1 MSALPDRKETLGIV
15 GVGVMGGGIA
25 ANLLKGGA
33 NLVVY
38 DIDPARVQHFA
49 SLGAYAASSPA
60 DVARQAST
68 LISMVETTAQSEA
81 VIMGE
86 DGFQAE
92 AQAGDVILSMA
103 TIDPLAVKRWHG
115 ELKARGIDLVDAP
128 VSGGQE
134 RAEAGDLSIICGG
147 DAAVVERVKPL
158 LESCARQVFHMGE
171 VGQGL
176 AMKLVNNMLIQVG
189 GLAVA
194 EAMVLGAKAGLDP
207 QDMVDVIR
215 QSTGHSVAFE
225 MRAPRY
231 LAGDFEPG
239 GTMDITWKDQS
250 LQTDFA
256 NALGV
261 PLFLAN
267 TSRQVYQWARGLG
280 MNKLDSSAVVTM
292 YEEAAGVQ
300 LGPRKPLKASRD

>member
-1 MSALPDRKETLGIV
+1 MSQGMPDRKDTLGIV

-38 DIDPARVQHFA
+38 DKNPARVQHFT

-60 DVARQAST
+60 DVAKQAST
-68 LISMVETTAQSEA
+68 LISMVETTDQSEE
-81 VIMGE
+81 VIMGPE
-86 DGFQAE
+86 GFQSQ
-92 AQAGDVILSMA
+92 AQPGDVILSMA
-103 TIDPLAVKRWHG
+103 TIDPLAVKRWYA
-115 ELKARGIDLVDAP
+115 ELKPRGIDFVDAP

-134 RAEAGDLSIICGG
+134 RAESGDLSIICGG
-147 DAAVVERVKPL
+147 DADVVERIKPL
-158 LESCARQVFHMGE
+158 LDSCARQVFHMGE

-176 AMKLVNNMLIQVG
+176 AMKLCNNMLIQVG
-189 GLAVA
+189 TIAVA

-207 QDMVDVIR
+207 KQMVDVIR

-231 LAGDFEPG
+231 LEGDFEPG
-239 GTMDITWKDQS
+239 GTVDITWKDQT

-267 TSRQVYQWARGLG
+267 TTRQIFQWARGLG
-280 MNKLDSSAVVTM
+280 YNKKDSSITVRM

-300 LGPRKPLKASRD
+300 LGPRKDD

>member
-1 MSALPDRKETLGIV
+1 MSAKTLDRSKTLGIV

-33 NLVVY
+33 DLVVY
-38 DIDPARVQHFA
+38 DANPARVQHFT
-49 SLGAYAASSPA
+49 SLGAYAASSAA
-60 DVARQAST
+60 DVAKQAST
-68 LISMVETTAQSEA
+68 LISMVETTAQSEE
-81 VIMGE
+81 VIMGPN
-86 DGFQAE
+86 GFLPE

-103 TIDPLAVKRWHG
+103 TIDPLAVKEWHKT
-115 ELKARGIDLVDAP
+115 LKARGIDLVDAP

-134 RAEAGDLSIICGG
+134 RAESGDLSIICGG
-147 DAAVVERVKPL
+147 DADVVERIKPL
-158 LESCARQVFHMGE
+158 LDSCARQVFHMGE

-176 AMKLVNNMLIQVG
+176 AMKLCNNMLIQVG
-189 GLAVA
+189 TIAVA

-207 QDMVDVIR
+207 QQMVEVIR
-215 QSTGHSVAFE
+215 QSTGHSVAFD

-231 LAGDFEPG
+231 LEGNFEPG
-239 GTMDITWKDQS
+239 GTVDITWKDQT

-267 TSRQVYQWARGLG
+267 TTRQIFQWARGLG
-280 MNKLDSSAVVTM
+280 YNKKDSSITVRM

-300 LGPRKPLKASRD
+300 LGPREDD

>member
-1 MSALPDRKETLGIV
+1 MSTQTPDRANTLGIV

-38 DIDPARVQHFA
+38 DVNPARVQHFA

-68 LISMVETTAQSEA
+68 LISMVETTAQSED
-81 VIMGE
+81 VIMGA
-86 DGFQAE
+86 DGFQSA
-92 AQAGDVILSMA
+92 AQPGDVILSMA
-103 TIDPLAVKRWHG
+103 TIDPLAVKRWHA
-115 ELKARGIDLVDAP
+115 ELKPRGIDLIDAP

-134 RAEAGDLSIICGG
+134 RAESGDLSIICGG
-147 DAAVVERVKPL
+147 DAAVVDRVRPL
-158 LESCARQVFHMGE
+158 LQSCARQVFHMGP

-176 AMKLVNNMLIQVG
+176 AMKLVNNMLIQVNTV
-189 GLAVA
+189 AVA
-194 EAMVLGAKAGLDP
+194 EAMVLGAKAGLDT
-207 QDMVDVIR
+207 QAMIDVIR

-231 LAGDFEPG
+231 LSGNFEPG
-239 GTMDITWKDQS
+239 GTVDITWKDQT

-256 NALGV
+256 NTLGM

-267 TSRQVYQWARGLG
+267 VTRQVFQWARGLG
-280 MNKLDSSAVVTM
+280 HNKKDSSITVTL
-292 YEEAAGVQ
+292 YEKAAGVR
-300 LGPRKPLKASRD
+300 LGPRDD

>member
-1 MSALPDRKETLGIV
+1 MSIAPIDRKTTLGIV

-33 NLVVY
+33 ALVVY
-38 DIDPARVQHFA
+38 DANPARVQHFA

-60 DVARQAST
+60 DVARQAAT
-68 LISMVETTAQSEA
+68 QISMVETTAQSEE
-81 VIMGE
+81 VIMGPA
-86 DGFQAE
+86 GFQST
-92 AQAGDVILSMA
+92 AQPDDVILSMA

-115 ELKARGIDLVDAP
+115 ELKARGIHLIDAP

-147 DAAVVERVKPL
+147 EAEIIERVKPL
-158 LESCARQVFHMGE
+158 LDACARQVFHMGP

-176 AMKLVNNMLIQVG
+176 AMKLVNNMLFQVG
-189 GLAVA
+189 TVAVA
-194 EAMVLGAKAGLDP
+194 EAMVLGAKAGLEP
-207 QDMVDVIR
+207 QAMIDVIR

-231 LAGDFEPG
+231 LSGNFEPG
-239 GTMDITWKDQS
+239 GTVDITWKDQT
-250 LQTDFA
+250 LQSDFA
-256 NALGV
+256 NTLGV

-267 TSRQVYQWARGLG
+267 VTRQIFQWARGMG
-280 MNKLDSSAVVTM
+280 YNKKDSSITVTM
-292 YEEAAGVQ
+292 YEQAAGVQ
-300 LGPRKPLKASRD
+300 LGPREPPTG

>member
-1 MSALPDRKETLGIV
+1 MSAGMPDRKDTLGIV

-38 DIDPARVQHFA
+38 DKNPARVQHFA

-68 LISMVETTAQSEA
+68 LISMVETTAQSEE
-81 VIMGE
+81 VIMGPE
-86 DGFQAE
+86 GFQSQ
-92 AQAGDVILSMA
+92 AQPGDVILSMA
-103 TIDPLAVKRWHG
+103 TIDPLAVKRWYA
-115 ELKARGIDLVDAP
+115 ELKPRGIDFVDAP

-134 RAEAGDLSIICGG
+134 RAESGDLSIICGG
-147 DAAVVERVKPL
+147 DADVVERIKPL
-158 LESCARQVFHMGE
+158 LDSCARQVFYMGE

-176 AMKLVNNMLIQVG
+176 AMKLCNNMLIQVG
-189 GLAVA
+189 TIAVA

-207 QDMVDVIR
+207 QQMIDVIR

-231 LAGDFEPG
+231 LSGDFEPG
-239 GTMDITWKDQS
+239 GTVDITWKDQT

-267 TSRQVYQWARGLG
+267 TTRQIFQWARGLG
-280 MNKLDSSAVVTM
+280 LNKKDSSITVTM
-292 YEEAAGVQ
+292 YEKAAGVQ
-300 LGPRKPLKASRD
+300 LGPRKE

>member
-1 MSALPDRKETLGIV
+1 MSAGTADRANTIGIV

-38 DIDPARVQHFA
+38 DLSPERVQHFVG
-49 SLGAYAASSPA
+49 LGATAATGPA
-60 DVARQAST
+60 DVARQAAT
-68 LISMVETTAQSEA
+68 QISMVETTEQSES
-81 VIMGE
+81 VIMGP
-86 DGFQAE
+86 DGFQSA
-92 AQAGDVILSMA
+92 AKVGDIILSMA
-103 TIDPLAVKRWHG
+103 TIDPLAVKKWSG
-115 ELKARGIDLVDAP
+115 ELQARDIHLIDAP

-134 RAEAGDLSIICGG
+134 RAESGDLSIICGG
-147 DAAVVERVKPL
+147 DAAIVDKVRPL
-158 LESCARQVFHMGE
+158 LDSCARQVFHMGP

-176 AMKLVNNMLIQVG
+176 AMKLVNNMLIQVNTV
-189 GLAVA
+189 AVA
-194 EAMVLGAKAGLDP
+194 EAMVLGAKAGLDT
-207 QDMVDVIR
+207 QAMIDVIR

-231 LAGDFEPG
+231 LSGNFEPG
-239 GTMDITWKDQS
+239 GTVDITWKDQT

-267 TSRQVYQWARGLG
+267 VTRQVFQWSRGLG
-280 MNKLDSSAVVTM
+280 FNKKDSSITVTL
-292 YEEAAGVQ
+292 YEKAAGVR
-300 LGPRKPLKASRD
+300 LGPRKED

>member
-1 MSALPDRKETLGIV
+1 MSERSETLGIV

-25 ANLLKGGA
+25 ENLLKGGA
-33 NLVVY
+33 RLVVY
-38 DIDPARVQHFA
+38 DLNPNRVAHFVQ
-49 SLGAYAASSPA
+49 LGAIAATGPA
-60 DVARQAST
+60 DVARQAAT
-68 LISMVETTAQSEA
+68 QICMVETTAQSEE
-81 VIMGE
+81 VIMGPE
-86 DGFQAE
+86 GFQSE

-103 TIDPLAVKRWHG
+103 TIDPLAVKRWHP
-115 ELKARGIDLVDAP
+115 ELRARGIDLIDAP

-134 RAEAGDLSIICGG
+134 RAESGDLSIICGG

-158 LESCARQVFHMGE
+158 LDSCARQVFHMGE

-176 AMKLVNNMLIQVG
+176 AMKLCNNMLIQVG
-189 GLAVA
+189 TIAVA
-194 EAMVLGAKAGLDP
+194 EAMVLGKKAGLDP
-207 QDMVDVIR
+207 QQMVDVIR

-231 LAGDFEPG
+231 LSGDFEPG
-239 GTMDITWKDQS
+239 GTVDITWKDQT

-267 TSRQVYQWARGLG
+267 TTRQIFQWARGLG
-280 MNKLDSSAVVTM
+280 YNKKDSSITVTM
-292 YEEAAGVQ
+292 YEKAAGVQ
-300 LGPRKPLKASRD
+300 LGPRKDE

>member
-1 MSALPDRKETLGIV
+1 MSAHTPDRKDTLGIV

-38 DIDPARVQHFA
+38 DMNPARVQHFA
-49 SLGAYAASSPA
+49 SLGAYAASSAA

-68 LISMVETTAQSEA
+68 LISMVETTAQSEE
-81 VIMGE
+81 VIMGPE
-86 DGFQAE
+86 GFQST

-103 TIDPLAVKRWHG
+103 TIDPLAVKEWHKV
-115 ELKARGIDLVDAP
+115 LKARGIDLVDAP

-134 RAEAGDLSIICGG
+134 RAESGDLSIICGG
-147 DAAVVERVKPL
+147 DAAVVERIKPL
-158 LESCARQVFHMGE
+158 LDSCARQVFHMGE
-171 VGQGL
+171 IGQGL
-176 AMKLVNNMLIQVG
+176 AMKLCNNMLIQVG
-189 GLAVA
+189 TIAVA

-207 QDMVDVIR
+207 KQMVEVIR

-231 LAGDFEPG
+231 LEGNFEPG
-239 GTMDITWKDQS
+239 GTVDITWKDQT

-267 TSRQVYQWARGLG
+267 TTRQIFQWARGLG
-280 MNKLDSSAVVTM
+280 YNKKDSSITVRM

-300 LGPRKPLKASRD
+300 LGPRKDE

>member
-1 MSALPDRKETLGIV
+1 MSAANLERSKTLGIV

-33 NLVVY
+33 DLVVY
-38 DIDPARVQHFA
+38 DANPARVQHFA
-49 SLGAYAASSPA
+49 SLGAYVASSAA
-60 DVARQAST
+60 DVAKQAST
-68 LISMVETTAQSEA
+68 LISMVETTAQSEE
-81 VIMGE
+81 VIMGPN
-86 DGFQAE
+86 GFQSA

-103 TIDPLAVKRWHG
+103 TIDPLAVKDWHK
-115 ELKARGIDLVDAP
+115 ELKARGIDLIDAP
-128 VSGGQE
+128 VSGGQD
-134 RAEAGDLSIICGG
+134 RAESGDLSIICGG
-147 DAAVVERVKPL
+147 DAEVVERIKPL
-158 LESCARQVFHMGE
+158 LDSCARQVFHMGE

-176 AMKLVNNMLIQVG
+176 AMKLCNNMLIQVG
-189 GLAVA
+189 TVAVA

-207 QDMVDVIR
+207 QQMVDVIR

-231 LAGDFEPG
+231 LEGNFEPG
-239 GTMDITWKDQS
+239 GTVDITWKDQT

-267 TSRQVYQWARGLG
+267 TTRQIFQWARGLG
-280 MNKLDSSAVVTM
+280 YNKKDSSITVRM
-292 YEEAAGVQ
+292 YEEAAGVK
-300 LGPRKPLKASRD
+300 LGPREDS

>member
-1 MSALPDRKETLGIV
+1 MSQGMPDRKDTLGIV

-38 DIDPARVQHFA
+38 DKNPARVQHFA

-60 DVARQAST
+60 DVAKQAST
-68 LISMVETTAQSEA
+68 LISMVETTDQSEE
-81 VIMGE
+81 VIMGPE
-86 DGFQAE
+86 GFQSQ
-92 AQAGDVILSMA
+92 AQPGDVILSMA
-103 TIDPLAVKRWHG
+103 TIDPLAVKRWYA
-115 ELKARGIDLVDAP
+115 ELKPRGIDFVDAP

-134 RAEAGDLSIICGG
+134 RAESGDLSIICGG
-147 DAAVVERVKPL
+147 DADVVERIKPL
-158 LESCARQVFHMGE
+158 LDSCARQVFHMGE

-176 AMKLVNNMLIQVG
+176 AMKLCNNMLIQVG
-189 GLAVA
+189 TIAVA

-207 QDMVDVIR
+207 KQMVDVIR

-231 LAGDFEPG
+231 LDGNFEPG
-239 GTMDITWKDQS
+239 GTVDITWKDQT

-267 TSRQVYQWARGLG
+267 TTRQIFQWARGLG
-280 MNKLDSSAVVTM
+280 YNKKDSSITVRM

-300 LGPRKPLKASRD
+300 LGPRKDD

>member
-1 MSALPDRKETLGIV
+1 MSAHTPDRKDTLGIV

-38 DIDPARVQHFA
+38 DANPARVQHFA
-49 SLGAYAASSPA
+49 SLGAYAASSAA

-68 LISMVETTAQSEA
+68 LISMVETTAQSEE
-81 VIMGE
+81 VIMGPE
-86 DGFQAE
+86 GFQST

-103 TIDPLAVKRWHG
+103 TIDPLAVKEWHKV
-115 ELKARGIDLVDAP
+115 LKARGIDLVDAP

-134 RAEAGDLSIICGG
+134 RAESGDLSIICGG
-147 DAAVVERVKPL
+147 DAAVVERIKPL
-158 LESCARQVFHMGE
+158 LDSCARQVFHMGE
-171 VGQGL
+171 IGQGL
-176 AMKLVNNMLIQVG
+176 AMKLCNNMLIQVG
-189 GLAVA
+189 TIAVA

-207 QDMVDVIR
+207 KQMVEVIR

-231 LAGDFEPG
+231 LEGNFEPG
-239 GTMDITWKDQS
+239 GTVDITWKDQT

-267 TSRQVYQWARGLG
+267 TTRQIFQWARGLG
-280 MNKLDSSAVVTM
+280 YNKKDSSITVRM

-300 LGPRKPLKASRD
+300 LGPRKDE

>member
-1 MSALPDRKETLGIV
+1 MTTPPRKDTLGIV

-25 ANLLKGGA
+25 ENLLKGGA

-38 DIDPARVQHFA
+38 DKNPARVQYFA

-60 DVARQAST
+60 DVAKQAST
-68 LISMVETTAQSEA
+68 LISMVETTAQSEE
-81 VIMGE
+81 VIMGPN
-86 DGFQAE
+86 GFQSE
-92 AQAGDVILSMA
+92 AKAGDVILSMA
-103 TIDPLAVKRWHG
+103 TIDPFAVKRWHA
-115 ELKARGIDLVDAP
+115 ELKPRGIDLIDAP

-134 RAEAGDLSIICGG
+134 RAESGDLSIICGG

-158 LESCARQVFHMGE
+158 LDSCARQVFHMGE

-189 GLAVA
+189 TVAVA

-207 QDMVDVIR
+207 QAMIDVIR

-231 LAGDFEPG
+231 LSGDFEPG
-239 GTMDITWKDQS
+239 GTVDITWKDQT

-267 TSRQVYQWARGLG
+267 TTRQIFQWARGLG
-280 MNKLDSSAVVTM
+280 MNKKDSSIIVTM
-292 YEEAAGVQ
+292 YEKAAGVQ
-300 LGPRKPLKASRD
+300 LGPREE

>member
-1 MSALPDRKETLGIV
+1 MSDGAADRSTTLGIV

-25 ANLLKGGA
+25 ENLLKGGA

-38 DIDPARVQHFA
+38 DLNPNRVAHFVQ
-49 SLGAYAASSPA
+49 LGATAATGPA
-60 DVARQAST
+60 DVARQAAT
-68 LISMVETTAQSEA
+68 LISMVETTAQSEE
-81 VIMGE
+81 VIMGPE
-86 DGFQAE
+86 GFQSAAE
-92 AQAGDVILSMA
+92 AGDVILSMA
-103 TIDPLAVKRWHG
+103 TIDPFAVKRWHG
-115 ELKARGIDLVDAP
+115 ELKARNIDLIDAP

-134 RAEAGDLSIICGG
+134 RAESGDLSIICGG
-147 DAAVVERVKPL
+147 DAAAVERVKPL
-158 LESCARQVFHMGE
+158 LDSCARQVFYMGE
-171 VGQGL
+171 IGQGL

-189 GLAVA
+189 TVAVA
-194 EAMVLGAKAGLDP
+194 EAMVLGAKAGLEP
-207 QDMVDVIR
+207 QAMVDVIR

-231 LAGDFEPG
+231 LSGDFEPG
-239 GTMDITWKDQS
+239 GTVDITWKDQT

-267 TSRQVYQWARGLG
+267 TTRQIFQWARGLG
-280 MNKLDSSAVVTM
+280 YNKKDSSITVKL

-300 LGPRKPLKASRD
+300 LGPRKDD

>member
-1 MSALPDRKETLGIV
+1 MSDGATDRSTTLGIV

-25 ANLLKGGA
+25 ENLLKGGA
-33 NLVVY
+33 KLVVY
-38 DIDPARVQHFA
+38 DLNPNRVAHFVQ
-49 SLGAYAASSPA
+49 LGAKAATGPA
-60 DVARQAST
+60 DVARQAAT

-81 VIMGE
+81 VIMGPE
-86 DGFQAE
+86 GFQSA

-103 TIDPLAVKRWHG
+103 TIDPLAVKQWHAT
-115 ELKARGIDLVDAP
+115 LKARGIDLIDAP

-134 RAEAGDLSIICGG
+134 RAESGDLSIICGG
-147 DAAVVERVKPL
+147 DAEVVERVKPL
-158 LESCARQVFHMGE
+158 LDSCARQVFYMGE
-171 VGQGL
+171 SGQGL

-189 GLAVA
+189 TVAVA
-194 EAMVLGAKAGLDP
+194 EAMVLGAKAGLEP
-207 QDMVDVIR
+207 QAMVDVIR

-231 LAGDFEPG
+231 LSGDFEPG
-239 GTMDITWKDQS
+239 GTVDITWKDQT

-267 TSRQVYQWARGLG
+267 TTRQIFQWARGLG
-280 MNKLDSSAVVTM
+280 YNKKDSSITVTM
-292 YEEAAGVQ
+292 YEKAAGVQ
-300 LGPRKPLKASRD
+300 LGPRQED

>member
-1 MSALPDRKETLGIV
+1 MSAQTSDRANTLGIV

-25 ANLLKGGA
+25 ANLLNGGA

-38 DIDPARVQHFA
+38 DVNPARVQHFA

-68 LISMVETTAQSEA
+68 LISMVETTAQSEE
-81 VIMGE
+81 VIMGP
-86 DGFQAE
+86 DGFQAA
-92 AQAGDVILSMA
+92 AQPGDVILSMA
-103 TIDPLAVKRWHG
+103 TIDPLAVKRWHA
-115 ELKARGIDLVDAP
+115 ELKPRGIDLIDAP

-134 RAEAGDLSIICGG
+134 RAESGDLSIICGG
-147 DAAVVERVKPL
+147 DAAVVDRVRPL
-158 LESCARQVFHMGE
+158 LQSCARQVFHMGP

-176 AMKLVNNMLIQVG
+176 AMKLVNNMLIQVNTV
-189 GLAVA
+189 AVA
-194 EAMVLGAKAGLDP
+194 EAMVLGAKAGLDT
-207 QDMVDVIR
+207 QAMIDVIR

-231 LAGDFEPG
+231 LSGNFEPG
-239 GTMDITWKDQS
+239 GTVDITWKDQT

-267 TSRQVYQWARGLG
+267 VTRQVFQWARGLG
-280 MNKLDSSAVVTM
+280 YNKKDSSITVTL
-292 YEEAAGVQ
+292 YEKAAGVR
-300 LGPRKPLKASRD
+300 LGPRDD

>member
-1 MSALPDRKETLGIV
+1 MSAKTLDRKTTLGIV

-33 NLVVY
+33 DLVVY
-38 DIDPARVQHFA
+38 DKNPARVQHFA

-68 LISMVETTAQSEA
+68 LISMVETTAQSEE
-81 VIMGE
+81 VIMGPG
-86 DGFQAE
+86 GFQSE
-92 AQAGDVILSMA
+92 AKAGDVILSMA
-103 TIDPLAVKRWHG
+103 TIDPLAVKRWHA
-115 ELKARGIDLVDAP
+115 ELKPRGIDLIDAP

-134 RAEAGDLSIICGG
+134 RAESGDLSIICGG
-147 DAAVVERVKPL
+147 DPDVVERVKPL
-158 LESCARQVFHMGE
+158 LDSCARQVFHMGE

-189 GLAVA
+189 TVAVA

-207 QDMVDVIR
+207 QAMIDVIR
-215 QSTGHSVAFE
+215 QSTGHSVAFD

-231 LAGDFEPG
+231 LTGNFEPG
-239 GTMDITWKDQS
+239 GTVDITWKDQT

-267 TSRQVYQWARGLG
+267 TTRQVFQWARGLG
-280 MNKLDSSAVVTM
+280 LNKKDSAVTVTM
-292 YEEAAGVQ
+292 YEKAAGVK
-300 LGPRKPLKASRD
+300 LGPRDDD

>member
-1 MSALPDRKETLGIV
+1 MSAGMPDRKDTLGIV

-38 DIDPARVQHFA
+38 DKNPARVQHFA

-68 LISMVETTAQSEA
+68 LISMVETTAQSEE
-81 VIMGE
+81 VIMGPE
-86 DGFQAE
+86 GFQSQ
-92 AQAGDVILSMA
+92 AQPGDVILSMA
-103 TIDPLAVKRWHG
+103 TIDPLAVKRWYA
-115 ELKARGIDLVDAP
+115 ELKP

-134 RAEAGDLSIICGG
+134 RAESGDLSIICGG
-147 DAAVVERVKPL
+147 DADVVERIKPL
-158 LESCARQVFHMGE
+158 LDSCARQVFYMGE

-176 AMKLVNNMLIQVG
+176 AMKLCNNMLIQVG
-189 GLAVA
+189 TIAVA

-207 QDMVDVIR
+207 QQMIDVIR

-231 LAGDFEPG
+231 LSGDFEPG
-239 GTMDITWKDQS
+239 GTVDITWKDQT

-267 TSRQVYQWARGLG
+267 TTRQIFQWARGLG
-280 MNKLDSSAVVTM
+280 LNKKDSSITVTM
-292 YEEAAGVQ
+292 YEKAAGVQ
-300 LGPRKPLKASRD
+300 LGPRKE